1 MTKQLL
7 IIGAGG
13 LGREVLAW
21 ALDASHQTDVDWNVA
36 GFLDSNRKALE
47 GYPLPAGYSVV
58 GDPDTYQP
66 TSNELFVC
74 AIGDPTIKLK
84 MSRQLRERGG
94 EFTNIIHPTAI
105 IGPGCRLGT
114 GIIACPFVTLTTNV
128 EVHDDVV
135 FNIYAGCGHD
145 STIGAGSIL
154 NGKCEVNGHA
164 KLGEGV
170 FMGCQSAVL
179 PGVKVGE
186 YCRIGAGSAVVR
198 NTRAYT
204 TVMGVPAKK
213 LYSLADF
220 EAADK
225 KAA

>member
-13 LGREVLAW
+13 LGREVLTW
-21 ALDASHQTDVDWNVA
+21 ALAAQQTNNVDWKVA
-36 GFLDSNRKALE
+36 GFLDSNRKALT
-47 GYPLPAGYSVV
+47 GYPVPQGYSVV
-58 GDPDTYQP
+58 GDANTYKP
-66 TSNELFVC
+66 TSNEVFVC
-74 AIGDPTIKLK
+74 AIGDPAIKLK
-84 MSRQLRERGG
+84 MSRQLRARGG
-94 EFTNIIHPTAI
+94 VFTNVIHPTAL
-105 IGPGCRLGT
+105 IGPGCQLGT

-135 FNIYAGCGHD
+135 FNIYSGCGHD
-145 STIGAGSIL
+145 SVIGAGSLL
-154 NGKCEVNGHA
+154 NGKCEVNGNA

-179 PGVKVGE
+179 PGVKVGDF
-186 YCRIGAGSAVVR
+186 CRIGAGSVVVR
-198 NTRAYT
+198 NTRAHT

-213 LYSLADF
+213 LYSQTDF
-220 EAADK
+220 QQAER